1 MKRVER
7 IEDRLL
13 VLLHVLII
21 GKRQAL
27 HDREKAHQVAVNA
40 PGLSAD
46 ELRHIRVFLLRHDGR
61 ARGVRVVELN
71 EFKLPAAPGDDLL
84 AEPAQVHHENGCGRQ
99 EFQRVVP
106 VGYAVERVSHRS
118 VKAERRGSLK
128 AVDGI
133 RRSSQRAG
141 AQRTLVHALLTVF
154 EPCDIAR
161 EHARVGQKMLR
172 KRDRLRPLQ
181 MRVAGH
187 DGLLVFLCLFAE
199 NRFQLQQVFNHGR
212 NFVPEVEAEI
222 ERDLIVAASCR
233 VQALSRVSDSLCQK
247 RLDVHVDI
255 LVVRGK
261 FDRSRLNVRQ
271 NTV

>member
-1 MKRVER
+1 
-7 IEDRLL
+7 
-13 VLLHVLII
+13 
-21 GKRQAL
+21 
-27 HDREKAHQVAVNA
+27 
-40 PGLSAD
+40 
-46 ELRHIRVFLLRHDGR
+46 
-61 ARGVRVVELN
+61 
-71 EFKLPAAPGDDLL
+71 
-84 AEPAQVHHENGCGRQ
+84 
-99 EFQRVVP
+99 
-106 VGYAVERVSHRS
+106 
-118 VKAERRGSLK
+118 
-128 AVDGI
+128 
-133 RRSSQRAG
+133 
-141 AQRTLVHALLTVF
+141 
-154 EPCDIAR
+154 
-161 EHARVGQKMLR
+161 MLR

-255 LVVRGK
+255 FVVCRK
-261 FDRSRLNVRQ
+261 FDVPRFDIGQ